1 MSEQTYELRFEYFN
15 EENATLFFQKITDF
29 LLSID
34 KLNNSLVS
42 VFGIEIDINIQ
53 IKSIEKGSI
62 RIWIAEKLNKISDDD
77 IKHYISNPRE
87 LLADL
92 LIKSKKMILEKIQD
106 KKCQDI
112 PKEYKNIIEKSDLKD
127 FGYNNN
133 ETKSKVDINS
143 IQRLIRNYKQ
153 DLECF
158 GKLGFELQ
166 KIAKT
171 NKKIYFLNE
180 QQATL
185 LLTYMKNSESVRNAK
200 KVLVFAFYKMKEKL
214 KNLEQEQE
222 KARFKTLSDENQ
234 RLNSLNHHQKIGY
247 KSQLAQQKEKYEN
260 KIKALKYDLDHKNEL
275 SFKRKL
281 SQKELLE
288 LRKILARDYGM
299 ICIKEWEMSLFAEK
313 IGKDTVFEAVLN
325 KLEKELK
332 YWKNYD
338 EFEEKWKKILRK

>member
-1 MSEQTYELRFEYFN
+1 MNDLVYSLN
-15 EENATLFFQKITDF
+15 GGLVTD
-29 LLSID
+29 
-34 KLNNSLVS
+34 
-42 VFGIEIDINIQ
+42 Q
-53 IKSIEKGSI
+53 
-62 RIWIAEKLNKISDDD
+62 NKIST
-77 IKHYISNPRE
+77 I
-87 LLADL
+87 
-92 LIKSKKMILEKIQD
+92 
-106 KKCQDI
+106 
-112 PKEYKNIIEKSDLKD
+112 
-127 FGYNNN
+127 
-133 ETKSKVDINS
+133 SKVDINS

-158 GKLGFELQ
+158 GELGFELQ

-171 NKKIYFLNE
+171 NKKIYYLNE

-200 KVLVFAFYKMKEKL
+200 KVLVFAFYQMKEKL
-214 KNLEQEQE
+214 RSLEQEQE
-222 KARFKTLSDENQ
+222 KARFKTLSDENL

-338 EFEEKWKKILRK
+338 EFEEKWRKILRR